1 MTKPQL
7 VFVSGAW
14 HVPAHFAP
22 LESKLSA
29 LGYTCHI
36 KQMPSVGSSNPPKD
50 LSEDIA
56 FIRSAVEKAIG
67 PDGND
72 VVVLCH
78 SWGGVV
84 TGSALSRLSKKVREE
99 GGQKGGVVRTGY
111 MTAFMIPE
119 GVSITDA
126 IGGKKATWYDEEDPY
141 AYAREPNVFYND
153 LSPTEQKHWFSLIQ
167 SHAVA
172 TFYSK
177 TSAAS
182 WLEIPTSYLLCE
194 DDLAIPILGQEAM
207 TDKVKELGGDIEVTR
222 VKSGHSPFLSKVEET
237 AAWVEGVVR
246 KAGLS

>member
-126 IGGKKATWYDEEDPY
+126 IGGKKATWYDEEVLSRLLYSSFRPKRPIY
-141 AYAREPNVFYND
+141 ANAPSRIPTLTPV
-153 LSPTEQKHWFSLIQ
+153 SPTS
-167 SHAVA
+167 S
-172 TFYSK
+172 TT
-177 TSAAS
+177 TS
-182 WLEIPTSYLLCE
+182 P
-194 DDLAIPILGQEAM
+194 P
-207 TDKVKELGGDIEVTR
+207 
-222 VKSGHSPFLSKVEET
+222 LSKST
-237 AAWVEGVVR
+237 GSPSSSR
-246 KAGLS
+246 TL